1 MCAQYV
7 TMSVV
12 HGEEAGRVAEA
23 GRRRRRLRLGSR
35 RATEVAA
42 RPNLGA
48 IKLSVHLVV
57 PDASAA
63 MDWYAAAFGA
73 QERSRI
79 PLPGGT
85 VMVVEMQLGDA
96 VVHVA
101 SEFPDAG
108 IVSPLI
114 IGGTATV
121 LQLNVEDVDAAW
133 ARAVE
138 AGATVGHD
146 LAETFW
152 GERHGQL
159 TDPFGHRWNL
169 AQRIRDVP
177 QDEIVAAAAQAFGG

>member
-1 MCAQYV
+1 M
-7 TMSVV
+7 
-12 HGEEAGRVAEA
+12 
-23 GRRRRRLRLGSR
+23 
-35 RATEVAA
+35 
-42 RPNLGA
+42 
-48 IKLSVHLVV
+48 KLSVHLVV

-63 MDWYAAAFGA
+63 LDWYAEAFGA
-73 QERSRI
+73 HERSRI
-79 PLPGGT
+79 PLPGGRVMTIEVAIGDST
-85 VMVVEMQLGDA
+85 VMVAGEL
-96 VVHVA
+96 
-101 SEFPDAG
+101 PDAG
-108 IVSPLI
+108 IVSPLT

-133 ARAVE
+133 ARAVR

-169 AQRIRDVP
+169 AQRLRDVP

>member
-1 MCAQYV
+1 
-7 TMSVV
+7 
-12 HGEEAGRVAEA
+12 
-23 GRRRRRLRLGSR
+23 
-35 RATEVAA
+35 
-42 RPNLGA
+42 
-48 IKLSVHLVV
+48 
-57 PDASAA
+57 
-63 MDWYAAAFGA
+63 
-73 QERSRI
+73 
-79 PLPGGT
+79 
-85 VMVVEMQLGDA
+85 MVVEMQLGDA

-108 IVSPLI
+108 IVSPLT

-138 AGATVGHD
+138 AGATVGHE

-177 QDEIVAAAAQAFGG
+177 QDELVAAAARGLRRRAELCRHSEPRSSPHPTA

>member
-1 MCAQYV
+1 
-7 TMSVV
+7 
-12 HGEEAGRVAEA
+12 
-23 GRRRRRLRLGSR
+23 
-35 RATEVAA
+35 
-42 RPNLGA
+42 LGA
-48 IKLSVHLVV
+48 VKLSVHLVV
-57 PDASAA
+57 PDAAA
-63 MDWYAAAFGA
+63 AADWYAHAFEA
-73 QERSRI
+73 RERSRI

-85 VMVVEMQLGDA
+85 VMVVEVQIGDA

-108 IVSPLI
+108 IVSPLT

-121 LQLNVEDVDAAW
+121 LQLNVDDVDAAW

-138 AGATVGHD
+138 AGATVGHEP
-146 LAETFW
+146 AETFW

-177 QDEIVAAAAQAFGG
+177 HAEIVAGAAWAFGG